1 MKSQGVSFRHAVE
14 LLRNDS
20 PLAAAAAVKSSSVPR
35 LPPPVAGDADDAALL
50 AQVVGYYHETLKASP
65 EALAYLAA
73 RGLDSAELIDRF
85 KLGFANRTLGL
96 RLPQAN
102 RAAGAEIRGRLQKL
116 GVLRESGHEHFNG
129 SLVVPV
135 YDESG
140 VVSEIY
146 GRKVTPNLRA
156 GTPLHLY
163 LPGPHRGVWNHEALL
178 ASKEIILC
186 EALIDAMT
194 FWCAGFRNVTA
205 AYGIE
210 GFTDDILA
218 AFKAHAT
225 QRVLIAYDRDAAGD
239 KAAGKLAERLMGEGL
254 ECWRIQFPHG
264 MDANEYALKVTPANR
279 SLGMA
284 IRKALWLGKG
294 EAPRREVDQGPAVE
308 VAPVEVAASPLA
320 AELAAKEESASL
332 LLPASPVAPTPVPE
346 IAAEVRENEVVVAFG
361 DRRWRVRGLAKNLA
375 YDVLKVNVL
384 VARGERLHVDT
395 LDLYSA
401 KARASYVVQAAIELQ
416 LSDEIVKADLG
427 RVFLKLEAL
436 QDEAIRKVLEPQPV
450 AVTIAEPE
458 AAEAMALLKSPDLLD
473 RILVDFEACGI
484 VGEATNKLTAYIAA
498 VSRKLE
504 RPLGVVVQSSSAAGK
519 TSLMEAVLAFVPEEE
534 RVKYSAMTGQS
545 LFYMGETNLKHKVLA
560 IVEEEGA
567 SRATYALKLLQSEGE
582 LTIASTAK
590 DPETGNL
597 TTQEY
602 RVEGPVM
609 IFLTTTAIE
618 VDEELLNRCL
628 VLSVDEGRTQTE
640 AIHRLQRARR
650 TLEGLFGRRERD
662 HLTRLH
668 QNAQRLLRPLAVVNP
683 FAQALTF
690 LSDKTRTRRDHEKYL
705 TLIDAI
711 ALLYQHQRPVKT
723 ASWRGEAI
731 EYVEATREDIALANR
746 LAHEVLGR
754 SLDELP
760 PQTRRLLGDLVTL
773 TQARASAQCV
783 KRSEVRFSRKDVRD
797 ATGWSDTQLRV
808 HLTRLAEL
816 EYVAAYRDG
825 AGGRFVYELV
835 YDGHGESK
843 PHLSGLI
850 DATTM
855 AKSRGSEV
863 EVAGRSRPDRGPVA
877 GGSPQRDAPLAP
889 SAKRTS
895 DGNGAVTSYSQPLP
909 LAAAHG

>member
-1 MKSQGVSFRHAVE
+1 
-14 LLRNDS
+14 
-20 PLAAAAAVKSSSVPR
+20 
-35 LPPPVAGDADDAALL
+35 
-50 AQVVGYYHETLKASP
+50 
-65 EALAYLAA
+65 
-73 RGLDSAELIDRF
+73 
-85 KLGFANRTLGL
+85 
-96 RLPQAN
+96 
-102 RAAGAEIRGRLQKL
+102 
-116 GVLRESGHEHFNG
+116 
-129 SLVVPV
+129 
-135 YDESG
+135 
-140 VVSEIY
+140 
-146 GRKVTPNLRA
+146 
-156 GTPLHLY
+156 
-163 LPGPHRGVWNHEALL
+163 
-178 ASKEIILC
+178 
-186 EALIDAMT
+186 
-194 FWCAGFRNVTA
+194 
-205 AYGIE
+205 
-210 GFTDDILA
+210 
-218 AFKAHAT
+218 
-225 QRVLIAYDRDAAGD
+225 
-239 KAAGKLAERLMGEGL
+239 
-254 ECWRIQFPHG
+254 
-264 MDANEYALKVTPANR
+264 
-279 SLGMA
+279 
-284 IRKALWLGKG
+284 
-294 EAPRREVDQGPAVE
+294 
-308 VAPVEVAASPLA
+308 
-320 AELAAKEESASL
+320 
-332 LLPASPVAPTPVPE
+332 
-346 IAAEVRENEVVVAFG
+346 
-361 DRRWRVRGLAKNLA
+361 
-375 YDVLKVNVL
+375 
-384 VARGERLHVDT
+384 
-395 LDLYSA
+395 
-401 KARASYVVQAAIELQ
+401 
-416 LSDEIVKADLG
+416 
-427 RVFLKLEAL
+427 
-436 QDEAIRKVLEPQPV
+436 
-450 AVTIAEPE
+450 
-458 AAEAMALLKSPDLLD
+458 
-473 RILVDFEACGI
+473 
-484 VGEATNKLTAYIAA
+484 
-498 VSRKLE
+498 
-504 RPLGVVVQSSSAAGK
+504 
-519 TSLMEAVLAFVPEEE
+519 
-534 RVKYSAMTGQS
+534 
-545 LFYMGETNLKHKVLA
+545 
-560 IVEEEGA
+560 
-567 SRATYALKLLQSEGE
+567 
-582 LTIASTAK
+582 
-590 DPETGNL
+590 L